1 VGCIVLGLMGRRC
14 ARAGFGGLLAGL
26 FAAVLL
32 AVSAPAA
39 PGAPLCSGGS
49 CTVTFAETGAAQTW
63 TVPAGVTSAT
73 FTVEGAAGGNGVLI
87 GGGTAA
93 LGGLGAEV
101 QATLGLGS
109 GTAVT
114 FLVGGAGV
122 SSDGNGVAGFNGGGA
137 GSGDGGGGGG
147 GFSSVAFGSTV
158 ELLAGGGGGGG
169 GYGVPFETVLGG
181 AGGAGGGAGSA
192 GAAGDSASDGQTL
205 GGGGGGHAGGAGGT
219 GGSAG
224 ALGGGASSCP
234 GPPAPVA
241 GTSGSLAS
249 GSTGG
254 AGAPSPPGT
263 ISLSAGGGGGG
274 GEAGGGG
281 GGSGAGDSCSA
292 SGAGGGGGGGSSYAA
307 PGAVATFTPAVQPG
321 NGQVTITYSD
331 PITAASKSYTAAAGQ
346 TLTVPAPGLLSGAS
360 GPSGDALTAQVGS
373 TPAHGTAT
381 ASASGSFAYTP
392 ASGFTGA
399 DSFQYEALDSAGDYA
414 TGTVTVTVEARPQSS
429 APPAIA
435 GTAKVGATLVCSP
448 GTWTNA
454 PTAYSYQWSRDGTP
468 ISGATGSSYTVQAID
483 EGNTLSCAVA
493 AVNVAGAGSP
503 VASAGVLVPVPYV
516 ARCPAA
522 TGKLSGTRLGPVKLG
537 MTKAQARRAFT
548 HSSSRGKRYQD
559 FFCLTPIGIRVGYA
573 SPKSVKILPANSRG
587 KLAGRVIWISTSSA
601 FYAVKGIRPGATIA
615 AGSKALKVGKVFRIG
630 LNDWYFAPAG
640 SATAILKVRH
650 GLVEEIGLAEQ
661 QLTKSRTAQRTFLTS
676 FS

>member
-1 VGCIVLGLMGRRC
+1 VPGLMGRRC
-14 ARAGFGGLLAGL
+14 ARAGFGSLLAGL

-32 AVSAPAA
+32 VVSAHAA
-39 PGAPLCSGGS
+39 LGAPICSGGS

-73 FTVEGAAGGNGVLI
+73 FTVDGAAGGNGTLT
-87 GGGTAA
+87 GGGTPAV
-93 LGGLGAEV
+93 GGVGAEV

-109 GTAVT
+109 GAAVT
-114 FLVGGAGV
+114 LLVGGAGV
-122 SSDGNGVAGFNGGGA
+122 SGNGNGVAGFNSGGA
-137 GSGDGGGGGG
+137 GVPGGGGGG

-169 GYGVPFETVLGG
+169 GYGAPFGGVFGG
-181 AGGAGGGAGSA
+181 AGGAGGEVGSA
-192 GAAGDSASDGQTL
+192 GTAGASVINDGQTL
-205 GGGGGGHAGGAGGT
+205 GGGGGGQPGGATGT

-224 ALGGGASSCP
+224 ALGSGTSTCP
-234 GPPAPVA
+234 GPPGTVA
-241 GTSGSLAS
+241 GTSGSPPPAS

-254 AGAPSPPGT
+254 AGAAPPG
-263 ISLSAGGGGGG
+263 SAANFVAGGGGGG
-274 GEAGGGG
+274 GGAVGGGG
-281 GGSGAGDSCSA
+281 GGSGAGDFCGGG
-292 SGAGGGGGGGSSYAA
+292 GAGGGGGGGSSYAA
-307 PGAVATFTPAVQPG
+307 PGAVATFTTGVQSG

-331 PITAASKSYTAAAGQ
+331 PITAAPESYTAAAGQ

-373 TPAHGTAT
+373 APADGTAT

-454 PTAYSYQWSRDGTP
+454 PTSYIYQWSRDGTP

-522 TGKLSGTRLGPVKLG
+522 TGKLSSTRLGPVKLG

-548 HSSSRGKRYQD
+548 HSSSRGKRYED

-573 SPKSVKILPANSRG
+573 SPKSVKILPASSRG

-615 AGSKALKVGKVFRIG
+615 AASKALKVGKVFRIG
-630 LNDWYFAPAG
+630 INDWYFAPAG